1 MNHDDNPHESDG
13 THPEACTYCGDVW
26 PCAAGRITELEAE
39 VATLRAVVRY
49 ADAEFCEWRE
59 GLDETVGRDLD
70 DECAAAVR
78 RATEETP

>member
-1 MNHDDNPHESDG
+1 MNRDDNPHDSDG

-26 PCAAGRITELEAE
+26 PCAASRIAELEAE
-39 VATLRAVVRY
+39 VSTLRSVVRY
-49 ADAEFCEWRE
+49 ADSASS
-59 GLDETVGRDLD
+59 LLSDVAIDLD